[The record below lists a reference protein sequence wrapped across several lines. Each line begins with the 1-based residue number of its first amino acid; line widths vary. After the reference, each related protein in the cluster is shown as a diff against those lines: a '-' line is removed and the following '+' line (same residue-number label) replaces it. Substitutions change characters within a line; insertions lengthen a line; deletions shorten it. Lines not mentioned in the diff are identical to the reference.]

1 MGAKGFVG
9 IGNFQPGTEY
19 LDVVT
24 ADNKRVRGIAS
35 YDDVHKYGYF
45 HRVVHALV
53 FQDETLEN
61 LLVPM
66 RSSRKRLGAFRLHSS
81 VAGHMRHRE
90 DATKGEDCWEAGYRE
105 AGEEIFYG
113 LDECPPQF
121 RLSQDKIIIQNNSDN
136 GRNNEYAHILTAVY
150 EGPFSFNQSEI
161 FERTTG
167 WVNIHRIKE
176 EIDDNI
182 LRNGYTRDFR
192 NVFHAWYKR
201 EMYRRERIS
210 R

>member
-1 MGAKGFVG
+1 MSAKGFVG
-9 IGNFQPGTEY
+9 LGNFEPGIEY

-24 ADNKRVRGIAS
+24 ADNRRVRGIAS
-35 YDDVHKYGYF
+35 YDDVHRYGYF
-45 HRVVHALV
+45 HRVVHVLV
-53 FQDETLEN
+53 FQDDTLEN

-81 VAGHMRHRE
+81 VAGHMRHRKGQV
-90 DATKGEDCWEAGYRE
+90 TGEDCWE

-121 RLSQDKIIIQNNSDN
+121 NLSQDKIIIPNNSDN
-136 GRNNEYAHILTAVY
+136 GRNNEYAYILTAVY
-150 EGPFSFNQSEI
+150 PGPFSFNPSEV

-167 WVNIHRIKE
+167 WVNVHRIKD
-176 EIDDNI
+176 EIDDNF
-182 LRNGYTRDFR
+182 LRTGYTRDFR
-192 NVFHAWYKR
+192 NVFHAWYQR
-201 EMYRRERIS
+201 EMHRREKIS